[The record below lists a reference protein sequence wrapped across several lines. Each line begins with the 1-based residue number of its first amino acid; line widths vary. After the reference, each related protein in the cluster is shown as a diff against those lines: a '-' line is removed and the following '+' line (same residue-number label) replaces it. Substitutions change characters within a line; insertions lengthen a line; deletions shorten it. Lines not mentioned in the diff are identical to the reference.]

1 MKLRVGRELVKWDI
15 LLKNHQRRICT
26 ANSKGYTLLEVMLF
40 MAISAV
46 FFAISVV
53 VMQGQGA
60 RTEFVASMNDVNS
73 KMQQWI
79 DQVRN
84 GYTSSSASASAA
96 VGNYNCSL
104 DGSNNP
110 LLSFPGVL
118 VNGNA
123 VGTNLNCIFLGKAL
137 MVNDGL
143 RSGPKDLNDKIYAY
157 TVLGRRTYNNGSGQV
172 NVDNLL
178 NANPTAAVF
187 DGNGD
192 SDPTNDTSDINLTEV
207 YKIPNGTRVRKVWSS
222 DLASNTSG
230 LAGFFIDPTSA
241 NNSLLA
247 VQYPLTVNTDPTAWS
262 TSAWD
267 IPKCINL
274 NLVSADCKRAGTP
287 ANLWPM
293 TQWNICFESTRD
305 DEKAWL
311 KVISS
316 NGVGAV
322 TKLEMGKGGLC

>member
-1 MKLRVGRELVKWDI
+1 MKLRVGRKLARWVP
-15 LLKNHQRRICT
+15 LLNNYQRRFGT
-26 ANSKGYTLLEVMLF
+26 TDSTGYTLLEVMLF

-46 FFAISVV
+46 FFAITVV

-84 GYTSSSASASAA
+84 GYTSSSAGSVAA

-104 DGSNNP
+104 DVSTNNP
-110 LLSFPGVL
+110 KLSFPGVG
-118 VNGNA
+118 NGNA
-123 VGTNLNCIFLGKAL
+123 VGTNLSCIFLGRAI
-137 MVNDGL
+137 MVNDETG
-143 RSGPKDLNDKIYAY
+143 SGPTDLNNKMYAY
-157 TVLGRRTYNNGSGQV
+157 TVLGRRTYDSGTGQENV
-172 NVDNLL
+172 NNLL

-192 SDPTNDTSDINLTEV
+192 GSPSDDPTDINLTEV
-207 YKIPNGTRVRKVWSS
+207 YKIPNGMRVKHVWSS
-222 DLASNTSG
+222 ATPGQTNT

-247 VQYPLTVNTDPTAWS
+247 VQYPLVGNIDPTAWG
-262 TSAWD
+262 TNAWD

-274 NLVSADCKRAGTP
+274 NLTPDCPRAGTLS
-287 ANLWPM
+287 NLWPM

-305 DEKAWL
+305 DEMAWL

-316 NGVGAV
+316 SGSGAV
-322 TKLEMGKGGLC
+322 TKLEMGKTGLCA